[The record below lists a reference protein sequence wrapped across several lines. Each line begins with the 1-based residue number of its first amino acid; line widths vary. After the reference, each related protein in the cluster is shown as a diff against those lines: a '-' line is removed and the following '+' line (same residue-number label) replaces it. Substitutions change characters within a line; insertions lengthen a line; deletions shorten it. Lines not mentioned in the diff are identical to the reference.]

1 MDARTLDRI
10 ERDAQVFLAN
20 PMLHPNFR
28 PAEILELVGIARG
41 LAAGEP
47 PDFGKGSRRRAVAAR
62 GSLTA
67 TPPPAPAASPHN
79 TEGTR

>member
-41 LAAGEP
+41 LAAGGVQESDGADGVRDP
-47 PDFGKGSRRRAVAAR
+47 SPEVEDH
-62 GSLTA
+62 
-67 TPPPAPAASPHN
+67 APAASPHN

>member
-41 LAAGEP
+41 LAAGE
-47 PDFGKGSRRRAVAAR
+47 K
-62 GSLTA
+62 
-67 TPPPAPAASPHN
+67 PPAEAAATRVVNPVSPPAASPHN